1 MDRGELVV
9 VRTVFHTLESVDC
22 WQSGLIVC
30 VSRLI
35 CVRGEE
41 FLDISI
47 SMGVWI
53 GHWER
58 HRSCDGARRWSG
70 TIMVG
75 WWCSDDDEADN
86 QVE

>member
-1 MDRGELVV
+1 MERGELVV
-9 VRTVFHTLESVDC
+9 VRTVLHTLESVDC

-41 FLDISI
+41 FLDTSI
-47 SMGVWI
+47 SMGVWKS
-53 GHWER
+53 HWGR
-58 HRSCDGARRWSG
+58 LRSRDGARRWSG
-70 TIMVG
+70 TITVE
-75 WWCSDDDEADN
+75 WWCSNEEEADN